1 MKQRQPY
8 TRISDLLRSHRAS
21 EFATSDCE
29 SAVVLIEKI
38 FRCVDDMAVAERE
51 ALMKRVAGW
60 VTAAKFGPQK
70 APFLIGLHRYCVA
83 ANIIESPAWEPP
95 RLRL

>member
-1 MKQRQPY
+1 MKQRPPY
-8 TRISDLLRSHRAS
+8 TRISELLESHRAT

-38 FRCVDDMAVAERE
+38 FRCVDDMALAERE

-60 VTAAKFGPQK
+60 VIGTKFGSEK
-70 APFLIGLHRYCVA
+70 APVLIGLHRYCVA

-95 RLRL
+95 KLRL